1 VKIEALAAQLE
12 GLRWKGS
19 DRFIARC
26 PVCQSTPDHRQPKLS
41 GREGEKGILLKC
53 WRGCLLDN
61 ICTALGILV
70 KDLFYDSD
78 HALSRD
84 EIRQQ
89 QRQRA
94 RRNHLRH
101 LEYRQRGT
109 QIDAIREAERFLA
122 TAKGIDISQWSP
134 QQLDEE
140 MGRWEGKNRDP
151 KERQIF

>member
-1 VKIEALAAQLE
+1 V
-12 GLRWKGS
+12 R
-19 DRFIARC
+19 
-26 PVCQSTPDHRQPKLS
+26 
-41 GREGEKGILLKC
+41 
-53 WRGCLLDN
+53 
-61 ICTALGILV
+61 
-70 KDLFYDSD
+70 DLFFDSNQT
-78 HALSRD
+78 LSRD

-140 MGRWEGKNRDP
+140 MEVICHALSLLLTEQRGKDYAYAV
-151 KERQIF
+151 